1 MIPFSLQSD
10 FGLEVPL
17 FEVEATTVESE
28 FQRLYS
34 YLFDLE
40 NKEYSVEEIDRPWP
54 NAIFIVNFDKV
65 LSSYNI
71 MNGSDVYYLNYC

>member
-1 MIPFSLQSD
+1 M
-10 FGLEVPL
+10 EVPL
-17 FEVEATTVESE
+17 FEAEATVVESE

-40 NKEYSVEEIDRPWP
+40 NKAHSSEEIDRPWP

-65 LSSYNI
+65 LFI
-71 MNGSDVYYLNYC
+71 

>member
-1 MIPFSLQSD
+1 MQSD
-10 FGLEVPL
+10 FGMEVPL
-17 FEVEATTVESE
+17 FEAEATVVESE

-40 NKEYSVEEIDRPWP
+40 NKAHSSEEIDRPWP

-65 LSSYNI
+65 LFI
-71 MNGSDVYYLNYC
+71 